1 MLNRIKIL
9 FGNTEIFIKKKLI
22 KLIFLN
28 FILLPLIYYLAIYLI
43 LDHVPSKSE
52 LVIISL
58 MMAMVII
65 TYFILKLIM
74 FKQFDEEKSKIIEE
88 LDFFNLII
96 GNTDELILLLNG
108 LGEII
113 NCNPPVYDILDI
125 KPEEIIHAP
134 FRILFN
140 LEEMD
145 EKYKLMILE
154 KLKEAF
160 QGKVTELISP
170 IKIKSEKE
178 FQSIYF
184 KLTPN
189 YKNNDLESIFVYGRL
204 LKSDFI
210 TNNWLDSETSKYTI
224 SNDLTLSNIL
234 CYRLTRN
241 LDGKLP
247 RNSVLL
253 IQVAL
258 QEVLVNAIEHG
269 NLEIN
274 FDKKTELKRRKE
286 NYFELLINESNN
298 NYINERNVHIEYS
311 LNRENVTYKIKDDG
325 QGFDWKK
332 YMDDDFFI
340 NNADQFISTFHGVGL
355 QMVKSAFDE
364 VSHNEKGN
372 EITLIKY
379 FKK

>member
-1 MLNRIKIL
+1 MLDRIKIL
-9 FGNTEIFIKKKLI
+9 FGNTESFIKKKLI
-22 KLIFLN
+22 KLILLN
-28 FILLPLIYYLAIYLI
+28 FILLPVIYYIAIYLI
-43 LDHVPSKSE
+43 LGHVPSISE
-52 LVIISL
+52 FIIISI
-58 MMAMVII
+58 MVIMVII
-65 TYFILKLIM
+65 TYFILKLTL
-74 FKQFDEEKSKIIEE
+74 FKQFDEEKLKIIEE

-108 LGEII
+108 FGEII
-113 NCNPPVYDILDI
+113 NCNPPVFDILDFEPDKI
-125 KPEEIIHAP
+125 KGSP
-134 FRILFN
+134 FRMLFN

-145 EKYKLMILE
+145 DKYKLMILE

-170 IKIKSEKE
+170 IKIKSEKD

-189 YKNNDLESIFVYGRL
+189 YKNKNLESIFVYGRL

-253 IQVAL
+253 IQVAI

-286 NYFELLINESNN
+286 NYFELLITESNK
-298 NYINERNVHIEYS
+298 NYIKERKVEIHYS
-311 LNRENVTYKIKDDG
+311 LSRDNVIYTIIDDG
-325 QGFDWKK
+325 EGFDWKK
-332 YMDDDFFI
+332 YMDEEYF
-340 NNADQFISTFHGVGL
+340 NTNADQFISTFHGVGL

-364 VSHNEKGN
+364 VNHNEKGN
-372 EITLIKY
+372 EITLVKY